1 MNPTLCLCDDY
12 ESLSR
17 QAADRMLNAL
27 GRKQDMLL
35 CAAGGSTPLRTYEL
49 LAEHRAR
56 APDAFRLLRVVKL
69 DEWGGLPTEDP
80 ATCDTQ
86 LRTRLIHPLGLSD
99 DRYLRFESDPADP
112 EAACEQVRAR
122 LEREGPIDVCVLGL
136 GTNGHIAMNEP
147 AASLKPN
154 VHVAKLTQETL
165 GHSML
170 ANSRKIPSFG
180 LTLGMS
186 EILASRE
193 ILLLVSGASKRE
205 PLQRFMRREITTL
218 FPASFLWLH
227 PNWTLLC
234 DRAAVAGLVL
244 KS

>member
-1 MNPTLCLCDDY
+1 
-12 ESLSR
+12 
-17 QAADRMLNAL
+17 
-27 GRKQDMLL
+27 
-35 CAAGGSTPLRTYEL
+35 
-49 LAEHRAR
+49 
-56 APDAFRLLRVVKL
+56 
-69 DEWGGLPTEDP
+69 
-80 ATCDTQ
+80 
-86 LRTRLIHPLGLSD
+86 
-99 DRYLRFESDPADP
+99 
-112 EAACEQVRAR
+112 VRAR

-147 AASLKPN
+147 AASLKPT
-154 VHVAKLTQETL
+154 VHVAKLTAETL

-170 ANSRKIPSFG
+170 ASSKKIPSFG
-180 LTLGMS
+180 LTLGMT

-205 PLQRFMRREITTL
+205 PLQLFMRREITTL

-234 DRAAVAGLVL
+234 DRAAAEGLVL